1 MPVEV
6 RLGVVL
12 AKVTSKGQV
21 TIPLEVRQK
30 LALEPGSRVDFVLTA
45 EGKLMIEPVETSVRS
60 LEGIFH
66 QAGREPVSLDEMDR
80 SIADEAEE
88 IVSDKRPHPAP

>member
-1 MPVEV
+1 M
-6 RLGVVL
+6 VL

-45 EGKLMIEPVETSVRS
+45 EGKLMIEPVESSVRS

-66 QAGREPVSLDEMDR
+66 EAGRDPVSLDEMDR
-80 SIADEAEE
+80 SIAAEASEMNG
-88 IVSDKRPHPAP
+88 DQRPRRAT